1 MVDSCEI
8 QLLNPD
14 YDFYTKD
21 NKYRIHFE
29 RKEKDYSISKYGK
42 YSCHMM
48 IYNIPN
54 QLILDIVM
62 TERELMSLLNA
73 LANIEE
79 DGGSI
84 YSDNVYIHPNSDNK
98 SYIFN
103 ILINNIAVYPVD
115 DNDDNTGVDLS
126 MSILIY
132 ELDLLSR
139 NKVLRLAIND
149 LDIYYIED
157 LVYKGFSII
166 EDLPYV
172 YTNLS
177 TSTLID
183 YFYLDE

>member
-1 MVDSCEI
+1 
-8 QLLNPD
+8 
-14 YDFYTKD
+14 
-21 NKYRIHFE
+21 
-29 RKEKDYSISKYGK
+29 
-42 YSCHMM
+42 
-48 IYNIPN
+48 
-54 QLILDIVM
+54 
-62 TERELMSLLNA
+62 MSLLNS

-79 DGGSI
+79 DCGSV

-103 ILINNIAVYPVD
+103 IVVDNMAVYPVD

-132 ELDLLSR
+132 ELDLLSH
-139 NKVLRLAIND
+139 NKVLRLVINN
-149 LDIYYIED
+149 LDIYYMED

-177 TSTLID
+177 NSTLID
-183 YFYLDE
+183 FCLDE

>member
-1 MVDSCEI
+1 MVDSCEM

-29 RKEKDYSISKYGK
+29 RKEKDYSISEYGK

-62 TERELMSLLNA
+62 TEGELMSLLNA

-79 DGGSI
+79 DGGSV

-103 ILINNIAVYPVD
+103 IVVDNMAVYPVD
-115 DNDDNTGVDLS
+115 DNEYNTGVDLS

-132 ELDLLSR
+132 ELDLLSH
-139 NKVLRLAIND
+139 NKVLRLVINN
-149 LDIYYIED
+149 LDIYYMED

-177 TSTLID
+177 NSTLID
-183 YFYLDE
+183 FCLDE